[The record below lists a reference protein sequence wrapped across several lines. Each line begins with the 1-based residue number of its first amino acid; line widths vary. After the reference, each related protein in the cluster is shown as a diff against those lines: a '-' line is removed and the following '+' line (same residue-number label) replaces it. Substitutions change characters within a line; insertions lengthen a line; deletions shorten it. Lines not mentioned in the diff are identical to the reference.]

1 MFPDG
6 PAAAEGDLGQ
16 TPFAHLAVYALDRR
30 ITGELF
36 LCEPPAEGQTEPA
49 QPHVIRFEGGMP
61 TKIKM
66 GDDFARLGQLLLE
79 KEAIDQATLDA
90 ALSTHG
96 GLLGDVLVLSGYA
109 ESSVIE
115 DLLVTQFTRRMTRFY
130 SLPPQ
135 TQFKYFDKSD
145 TLKSWGGD
153 PSGIDPFALL
163 WSGIECH
170 GECSTQMGATL
181 ELVQA
186 TPLKLHPKAP
196 YARFSMC
203 AEAVDVVE
211 LLALDPTPYE
221 ELVALDSVPAEM
233 VKKVIYALLI
243 TRQLDIGKATTPV
256 GVEERPATVAKVAL
270 KSTVHRLGA
279 AAPDAPGDGE
289 RTPVRPMSIRRG
301 STGTF
306 EVLPREELPEAGPPD
321 AIVPDAI
328 VPDAIVPDA
337 IVSDAIVPDALPAAE
352 SDADAAAAATLLGAA
367 TKPAIPTALVEAA
380 LAARPGSVPDPGP
393 DAKVRPPEPK
403 TPGADE
409 TEQDSQ
415 KRVIA
420 EAIRGLPTKSLVAL
434 AIERIEEKDGQGALE
449 VCRIA
454 READPENAEIRAAA
468 IWARSLQPS
477 APLKEFSVELDEA
490 LREDEHLLVSRFVRG
505 MLRKRL
511 GEDSGALSD
520 FKKVIAIEPGHQQAA
535 REIALLD
542 PARKGPEGGQKGET
556 GFLKRLFRR

>member
-6 PAAAEGDLGQ
+6 PAAAEGALGQ
-16 TPFAHLAVYALDRR
+16 TPFAHLAVYALDKR

-36 LCEPPAEGQTEPA
+36 ICEPPAEGADPA
-49 QPHVIRFEGGMP
+49 VPVAPHVVRFEGGMP

-79 KEAIDQATLDA
+79 KGAIDQATLDG
-90 ALSTHG
+90 ALNTHG
-96 GLLGDVLVLSGYA
+96 GLLGDVLVLSGYV
-109 ESSVIE
+109 ESNTIE
-115 DLLVTQFTRRMTRFY
+115 DLLVTQFQRRMTRLY
-130 SLPPQ
+130 ALPPE

-153 PSGIDPFALL
+153 PSGVDPFSLL
-163 WSGIECH
+163 WTGIEAH
-170 GECSTQMGATL
+170 GHCSTQMGATL

-196 YARFSMC
+196 YSRFGMS

-211 LLALDPTPYE
+211 LLALDPTPFD
-221 ELVALDSVPAEM
+221 ELVALDSVPAEL
-233 VKKVIYALLI
+233 VRKVIYALVI
-243 TRQLDIGKATTPV
+243 TRQLDIGKSTVPV

-270 KSTVHRLGA
+270 RSQLHRLGA

-306 EVLPREELPEAGPPD
+306 EVLPREEMPEAPPEGPPPPAD
-321 AIVPDAI
+321 SAVTRPDMPAQN
-328 VPDAIVPDA
+328 PAFADRPSG
-337 IVSDAIVPDALPAAE
+337 VSAPKPPE
-352 SDADAAAAATLLGAA
+352 E
-367 TKPAIPTALVEAA
+367 TKPAT
-380 LAARPGSVPDPGP
+380 
-393 DAKVRPPEPK
+393 
-403 TPGADE
+403 DE
-409 TEQDSQ
+409 SDQDSQ

-420 EAIRGLPTKSLVAL
+420 EAIRGLPTKSLVSL
-434 AIERIEEKDGQGALE
+434 AVERIDEKDGQGALE

-477 APLKEFSVELDEA
+477 APLKEFSIELDEA
-490 LREDEHLLVSRFVRG
+490 LRDDETLLMARFVRG
-505 MLRKRL
+505 LLRKRL

-520 FKKVIAIEPGHQQAA
+520 FRKVVAVEPAHQAA
-535 REIALLD
+535 LREIALLE
-542 PARKGPEGGQKGET
+542 PTRKSPDGQKGDS